1 MATAS
6 TEKRIARSEEPDKLP
21 LFGQLDLRA
30 FHSAAER
37 IKVGRAVAANGLGR
51 SLTIEEVQVIVLA
64 ELVAEVIQED
74 ALGELDLFR
83 HSNVSTVHQPRLR
96 PTEDAVA

>member
-1 MATAS
+1 M
-6 TEKRIARSEEPDKLP
+6 P
-21 LFGQLDLRA
+21 LFGQADLRA

-51 SLTIEEVQVIVLA
+51 SLTVAETQIIILA
-64 ELVAEVIQED
+64 ELVTEVIQED

-83 HSNVSTVHQPRLR
+83 NPVLPIAHQPRLR
-96 PTEDAVA
+96 PSEDVA